1 MRASEH
7 LPAVVL
13 AAVTVARES
22 TLDALERLT
31 AVQSTGPD
39 AVDAIVAMQAA
50 ANQLGAAEDS
60 LARLNR
66 ARDTQPAPIVDSP
79 AAPFPQPPTR
89 WTGEAL
95 AVTGLAEATVPYASG
110 PADGA
115 ELWLRA
121 LRREGAVGRAMEDL
135 GMPERELTVRAE
147 PVAASHEALDA
158 VREQADALAR
168 QRGADAVTTTDVLF
182 AVLARYGTHADRAL
196 YESHLSREDLLEKLA
211 RLTAPGVPAGV
222 PSARG

>member
-1 MRASEH
+1 
-7 LPAVVL
+7 
-13 AAVTVARES
+13 VTRS
-22 TLDALERLT
+22 
-31 AVQSTGPD
+31 
-39 AVDAIVAMQAA
+39 
-50 ANQLGAAEDS
+50 
-60 LARLNR
+60 
-66 ARDTQPAPIVDSP
+66 PAPIVDSP

-95 AVTGLAEATVPYASG
+95 AVTGLAEGTV
-110 PADGA
+110 
-115 ELWLRA
+115 
-121 LRREGAVGRAMEDL
+121 
-135 GMPERELTVRAE
+135 
-147 PVAASHEALDA
+147 
-158 VREQADALAR
+158 LAR